1 MDGMI
6 ENVDNVTDANL
17 VQEVQGIVAKMCEW
31 RGRGFPGS
39 QPVSLDIENIKNL
52 TTRNYGVTWKAD
64 GQRYMMLIKGPN
76 EIFMFDR
83 DFAVYRVNNM
93 TFPKRKALDQHLTN
107 TLLDG
112 VS

>member
-1 MDGMI
+1 MDGMV
-6 ENVDNVTDANL
+6 ENVDNVMDANL
-17 VQEVQGIVAKMCEW
+17 AQELQGIVLKMCEW
-31 RGRGFPGS
+31 NGRNFPGS
-39 QPVSLDIENIKNL
+39 QPVSLDMENISNL

-64 GQRYMMLIKGPN
+64 GQRYLMLIKGPN